1 MDLEPKLALKSDCLS
16 EARWVGR
23 CWSHSAYPILD
34 FRNTMVLPWP
44 LDEKSPQAELASPFH
59 YILAIFRVIR
69 GAYVSHHTRREFLKT
84 GLAAGTLAVTASP
97 LLSATP
103 QSATDWVTLGKSGV
117 KVTRLAFGTGS
128 FSGKVQRDLGQD
140 GFTRLVRYAYD
151 RGVRFFETAES
162 YGEMHRMLGVALKG
176 IPRDSYR
183 IMSKVTTHEGVNPQ
197 EKFDELR
204 KLANTEYFDIMLLH
218 WQHTATWPVDT
229 RRWQDGILEAQAR
242 KAIVSHGA
250 SVHGLP
256 ALRQVPGNKWLDIA
270 MIRMNHKGT
279 SMDAEDYG
287 TGGLGNVPEVVTHV
301 KQVRKEGMGVV
312 SMKLVGEGT
321 FNREDRQ
328 AAMRFAFKNAG
339 VDCVTVGYKNT
350 AEIDEAIENLNLALA

>member
-1 MDLEPKLALKSDCLS
+1 
-16 EARWVGR
+16 
-23 CWSHSAYPILD
+23 
-34 FRNTMVLPWP
+34 
-44 LDEKSPQAELASPFH
+44 
-59 YILAIFRVIR
+59 
-69 GAYVSHHTRREFLKT
+69 VSHHTRRDFLRA
-84 GLAAGTLAVTASP
+84 GLASGAIAASGRLP
-97 LLSATP
+97 LSAARQT
-103 QSATDWVTLGKSGV
+103 ATDWVTLGKSGV

-128 FSGKVQRDLGQD
+128 FSGQVQRNLGQD

-151 RGVRFFETAES
+151 QGIRFFETAES

-183 IMSKVTTHEGVNPQ
+183 LMSKVTTRQGVDPQ

-218 WQHTATWPVDT
+218 WQHTATWPADT
-229 RRWQDGILEAQAR
+229 RGWQDGILEAESKR
-242 KAIVSHGA
+242 VIVSHGA

-256 ALRQVPGNKWLDIA
+256 ALRQVPGNKWLDLA

-279 SMDAEDYG
+279 KMDGEDYN
-287 TGGLGNVPEVVTHV
+287 TDGLGDVREVVTHV
-301 KQVRKEGMGVV
+301 KQVRTEGMGVI

-321 FNREDRQ
+321 FNREDRR
-328 AAMRFAFKNAG
+328 AAMKFAFKNAG